1 MHPGGYLSA
10 CAQGG
15 NQFPIEIGYKKEGIM
30 ADTKIDFLYLN
41 EQDMLKAGVMDAGKC
56 VDTVE
61 EVLTLLSKGDMLM
74 GGKNHRE
81 HGIQLIF
88 PEKSHIK
95 DYPLADSR
103 DRRFMSMPAYLGGR
117 FHLAGEKFYGSNG
130 RNCSKG
136 LPRSILMVTLN
147 DVETGQPLAYMSA
160 NLLSAMRT
168 GAVPGVVAKY
178 LSVKNPEVLTLLG
191 PGVVNKTCLMAY
203 MSVFNTIKKIKVK
216 GSSKTSKTALDME
229 KFIKENYPEI
239 EEIELCDDLEEAVR
253 DADIISEATS
263 VINRQWPVIK
273 KEWIKPGCLIISSGT
288 MDIDDHN
295 YVAEKVRKVVDA
307 YSMYEEYLQI
317 YEEYDKN
324 GNRLPS
330 GTPGMYYVNMVM
342 DGIIDRSEVAEI
354 GDIIRGKEIGRNCD
368 DQVIWVSVGGMPILD
383 VGWGYE
389 CYHNAME
396 LGIGT
401 KLNLWDK
408 PYLH

>member
-1 MHPGGYLSA
+1 
-10 CAQGG
+10 
-15 NQFPIEIGYKKEGIM
+15 M
-30 ADTKIDFLYLN
+30 ADSKIDFLYLN
-41 EQDMLKAGVMDAGKC
+41 EKDMLRAGVMDASKC
-56 VDTVE
+56 VETVE
-61 EVLTLLSKGDMLM
+61 EVLKLLAKGDVLM

-88 PEKSHIK
+88 PEKSDIK

-117 FHLAGEKFYGSNG
+117 FHLAGEKYYGSNG
-130 RNCSKG
+130 RNCDKG
-136 LPRSILMVTLN
+136 LPRSILMVTLS

-178 LSVKNPEVLTLLG
+178 LSVKNPKVLTLLG

-203 MSVFNTIKKIKVK
+203 MAVFDTIKKIKVK
-216 GSSKTSKTALDME
+216 GSSSKSKTALDME
-229 KFIKENYPEI
+229 KFIKENYPQV
-239 EEIELCDDLEEAVR
+239 EEIELCDDLEQAVR
-253 DADIISEATS
+253 ETDIISEATS

-273 KEWIKPGCLIISSGT
+273 KGWIKPGCLIISSGT

-295 YVAEKVRKVVDA
+295 FVAEKVKKVVDV
-307 YSMYEEYLQI
+307 YSMYEEYIQI

-324 GNRLPS
+324 GCRLPS
-330 GTPGMYYVNMVM
+330 GTPGMYYVNMVN
-342 DGIIDRSEVAEI
+342 DRIIKREDVEEI
-354 GDIIRGKEIGRNCD
+354 GNIILGKEKGRTD
-368 DQVIWVSVGGMPILD
+368 DEQIVWVSVGGMPILD

-389 CYHNAME
+389 CYQNAMK

-401 KLNLWDK
+401 SLNLWDK
-408 PYLH
+408 PYLY

>member
-1 MHPGGYLSA
+1 M
-10 CAQGG
+10 
-15 NQFPIEIGYKKEGIM
+15 EGLNM
-30 ADTKIDFLYLN
+30 DSRIDFLYLN
-41 EQDMLKAGVMDAGKC
+41 EKDMIKAGVMDASKC

-61 EVLTLLSKGDMLM
+61 EVLKLLAKGDVLM

-88 PEKSHIK
+88 PEKSNIK

-103 DRRFMSMPAYLGGR
+103 DRRFMSMPAYLGGK

-178 LSVKNPEVLTLLG
+178 LSVKNPKVLTLLG

-203 MSVFNTIKKIKVK
+203 MSVFSTIKKIKIK
-216 GSSKTSKTALDME
+216 GSSPTSKTSLDME
-229 KFIKENYPEI
+229 KFVKENYPEI
-239 EEIELCDDLEEAVR
+239 EEIELCGDLEEAVR

-288 MDIDDHN
+288 MDIDDHDF
-295 YVAEKVRKVVDA
+295 VAKNVGKVVDV
-307 YSMYEEYLQI
+307 YSMYEEYIQI
-317 YEEYDKN
+317 YEEYDKG

-330 GTPGMYYVNMVM
+330 GTPGMYYVNMVQ
-342 DGIIDRSEVAEI
+342 DGLIERNEVAEI
-354 GDIIRGKEIGRNCD
+354 GDIILGKEKGRTSEGEI
-368 DQVIWVSVGGMPILD
+368 IWVSVGGMPILD

-389 CYHNAME
+389 CYCNAKKM
-396 LGIGT
+396 GIGT
-401 KLNLWDK
+401 TLNLWDK
-408 PYLH
+408 PYLY

>member
-1 MHPGGYLSA
+1 
-10 CAQGG
+10 
-15 NQFPIEIGYKKEGIM
+15 
-30 ADTKIDFLYLN
+30 
-41 EQDMLKAGVMDAGKC
+41 
-56 VDTVE
+56 
-61 EVLTLLSKGDMLM
+61 
-74 GGKNHRE
+74 
-81 HGIQLIF
+81 
-88 PEKSHIK
+88 
-95 DYPLADSR
+95 
-103 DRRFMSMPAYLGGR
+103 MPAYLGGR

-253 DADIISEATS
+253 DTDIISEATS

-295 YVAEKVRKVVDA
+295 
-307 YSMYEEYLQI
+307 
-317 YEEYDKN
+317 
-324 GNRLPS
+324 
-330 GTPGMYYVNMVM
+330 
-342 DGIIDRSEVAEI
+342 
-354 GDIIRGKEIGRNCD
+354 
-368 DQVIWVSVGGMPILD
+368 
-383 VGWGYE
+383 
-389 CYHNAME
+389 
-396 LGIGT
+396 
-401 KLNLWDK
+401 
-408 PYLH
+408 